1 MSWFA
6 PNLAGGGWAG
16 LGKIAIILPMSTT
29 APEAKLRSPTVRPTA
44 GGEAWSVSEIV
55 CAAGPDDRPYAERHR
70 GFSVSAVFAGVFTYR
85 GERGASLLYP
95 GAILLG
101 NSGACYECGHRHSV
115 GDRCVSFNL
124 REDAFAEIAGSG
136 RLKRFSQPML
146 AASDKLT
153 PLFAAIEGLRSGA
166 PPLRAEELT
175 IEVVETVVGAMSD
188 AAPAPPAPASW
199 EARRVIEVLRYIE
212 ERSGE
217 PLDLARMAAMAGLS
231 RHHFLR
237 SFRRLIGMTPYR
249 YLLRVR
255 MARAAR
261 RLAATRD
268 PVIAIALEAG
278 FGDLSTF
285 NARFRVIFGTTPS
298 KYRGASA

>member
-1 MSWFA
+1 MA
-6 PNLAGGGWAG
+6 RIEDP
-16 LGKIAIILPMSTT
+16 GKGANPPAVRAI
-29 APEAKLRSPTVRPTA
+29 A
-44 GGEAWSVSEIV
+44 GGEAWSVSEVV
-55 CAAGPDDRPYAERHR
+55 CVAGPDDSPYEERHH
-70 GFSVSAVFAGVFTYR
+70 GFSVSAVLEGVFTYR

-124 REDAFAEIAGSG
+124 SEDAFEEIVGT
-136 RLKRFSQPML
+136 RRFRRFTQPML
-146 AASDKLT
+146 PASDKLT
-153 PLFAAIEGLRSGA
+153 PLFAVIEGLRSGA
-166 PPLRAEELT
+166 SPLRAEELA
-175 IEVVETVVGAMSD
+175 IGVVETAVGALND
-188 AAPAPPAPASW
+188 GAPAPPAPASW
-199 EARRVIEVLRYIE
+199 EARRVIEVLRHIE
-212 ERSGE
+212 KQADE
-217 PLDLARMAAMAGLS
+217 PLDLGGMAAMAGLS

-237 SFRRLIGMTPYR
+237 SFRRLVGMTPYR

-278 FGDLSTF
+278 FGDVSTF
-285 NARFRVIFGTTPS
+285 NARFRAIFGTTPS
-298 KYRGASA
+298 NFRGASA

>member
-1 MSWFA
+1 MSA
-6 PNLAGGGWAG
+6 TAG
-16 LGKIAIILPMSTT
+16 
-29 APEAKLRSPTVRPTA
+29 EAKPSEPTVRRIA

-95 GAILLG
+95 GGILLG

-124 REDAFAEIAGSG
+124 SEDAFEEIAGT
-136 RLKRFSQPML
+136 RKLRRFSQPML
-146 AASDKLT
+146 PASDKLT
-153 PLFAAIEGLRSGA
+153 PLFAAIEGLRTGA
-166 PPLRAEELT
+166 PRAEELA
-175 IEVVETVVGAMSD
+175 IEVVETVVGALSG
-188 AAPAPPAPASW
+188 APPAPAAPASW
-199 EARRVIEVLRYIE
+199 EARRVIEVLRHIE
-212 ERSGE
+212 ERADE
-217 PLDLARMAAMAGLS
+217 PLDLQRMAAIAGLS

-237 SFRRLIGMTPYR
+237 SFRRLVGMTPYR

-255 MARAAR
+255 MACAAR

-268 PVIAIALEAG
+268 PIITIALEAG
-278 FGDLSTF
+278 FGDVSTF
-285 NARFRVIFGTTPS
+285 NARFRAIFGTTPS
-298 KYRGASA
+298 NYRGAST

>member
-1 MSWFA
+1 MVRAEPSRRGMGRLGENCYHSA
-6 PNLAGGGWAG
+6 DEHDGARGQTALAHGATHRGRGGVERQRDRLRRRAG
-16 LGKIAIILPMSTT
+16 
-29 APEAKLRSPTVRPTA
+29 RSPICGTPSRLQR
-44 GGEAWSVSEIV
+44 IRRV
-55 CAAGPDDRPYAERHR
+55 CGRVHLSRRARCQP
-70 GFSVSAVFAGVFTYR
+70 
-85 GERGASLLYP
+85 SLP
-95 GAILLG
+95 RRDLLG
-101 NSGACYECGHRHSV
+101 NSGACYECGHRHCV